1 MNELDEAVFDKLKH
15 IKTKYRIDNWFK
27 FIGWIHEEQLFV
39 KDTTNESF
47 VLALDNLEDELKQ
60 F

>member
-1 MNELDEAVFDKLKH
+1 MSELDEVVFDKLKY
-15 IKTKYRIDNWFK
+15 IKTKYKIDNWFK
-27 FIGWIHEEQLFV
+27 FIRWIHEEQVYV
-39 KDTTNESF
+39 KDSTNESF